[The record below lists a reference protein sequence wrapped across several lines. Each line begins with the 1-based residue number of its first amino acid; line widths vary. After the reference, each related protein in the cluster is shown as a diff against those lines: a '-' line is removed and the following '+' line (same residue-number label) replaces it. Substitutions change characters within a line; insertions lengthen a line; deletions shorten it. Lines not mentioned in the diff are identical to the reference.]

1 MNMKNCEYWVSHY
14 AVRQELKRYF
24 FASDNFMTLRDLLFD
39 LGCNNEFLFYSIDQ
53 FNEDITKFYE
63 WYEPLDIAM
72 FTDFKENDTL
82 YNITRVFDNNK
93 VYSTFKGYTFDEM
106 IDVFKLNIDYLLDF
120 IIDNC
125 WSIPL
130 CKEYKYVIS
139 IIDEYK
145 DNYAYDMIS
154 EYIKDNV
161 NDDDFKLDDCF
172 IDMISRDEYE
182 ALVEEYKDDE
192 EEC

>member
-1 MNMKNCEYWVSHY
+1 MNIKECEYWVSHY
-14 AVRQELKRYF
+14 AVRQELKNYF

-39 LGCNNEFLFYSIDQ
+39 LDCDNEFLFYSIDQ
-53 FNEDITKFYE
+53 FNEDITEFYD

-72 FTDFKENDTL
+72 CTDIKENDDFYT
-82 YNITRVFDNNK
+82 ITRVFDNNK

-106 IDVFKLNIDYLLDF
+106 INVFELNNDYLLEF
-120 IIDNC
+120 IINKC
-125 WSIPL
+125 WEIPL
-130 CKEYKYVIS
+130 CKEYEYVIS

-161 NDDDFKLDDCF
+161 NDDDFKLDDYF
-172 IDMISRDEYE
+172 IDMIGRDEYE
-182 ALVEEYKDDE
+182 ALVEEYKAIDKE
-192 EEC
+192 

>member
-1 MNMKNCEYWVSHY
+1 MNIKECEYWVSHY
-14 AVRQELKRYF
+14 AIRQELKNF
-24 FASDNFMTLRDLLFD
+24 FFDNANLMTLRDLLFD
-39 LGCNNEFLFYSIDQ
+39 LDCDNEFLFYSIDQ
-53 FNEDITKFYE
+53 FNKHITEFYD

-72 FTDFKENDTL
+72 FTDIKENDTL
-82 YNITRVFDNNK
+82 YTITRVFDDNK

-106 IDVFKLNIDYLLDF
+106 INVFELNNDYLLEF
-120 IIDNC
+120 IINNC
-125 WSIPL
+125 WGIPL

-161 NDDDFKLDDCF
+161 NDDDFKLDDYF
-172 IDMISRDEYE
+172 IDMIGRDEYE
-182 ALVEEYKDDE
+182 ALVEEYKDDK

>member
-1 MNMKNCEYWVSHY
+1 MDMKNCEYWVSHY

-24 FASDNFMTLRDLLFD
+24 FGDSFMILRDLLFD
-39 LGCNNEFLFYSIDQ
+39 LDCDNEFLFYSTDQ
-53 FNEDITKFYE
+53 FNKAITEFYE
-63 WYEPLDIAM
+63 WYEPLDIARL
-72 FTDFKENDTL
+72 TDIKENDAFYT
-82 YNITRVFDNNK
+82 ITRVFDIKNRAYNI
-93 VYSTFKGYTFDEM
+93 FKGYTFDEM

-161 NDDDFKLDDCF
+161 NDDDFKLDDYF
-172 IDMISRDEYE
+172 IDMIGRDEYE
-182 ALVEEYKDDE
+182 ALVEEYKDNK

>member
-1 MNMKNCEYWVSHY
+1 MNIKECEYWVSHY
-14 AVRQELKRYF
+14 AIREELKNF
-24 FASDNFMTLRDLLFD
+24 FFDNANLMTLRDLLFD
-39 LGCNNEFLFYSIDQ
+39 LDCDNEFLFYSIDQ
-53 FNEDITKFYE
+53 FNEYITEFYD

-72 FTDFKENDTL
+72 FTDIKENDTL

-106 IDVFKLNIDYLLDF
+106 INVFELNNDYLLEF
-120 IIDNC
+120 IINNC
-125 WSIPL
+125 WGIPL
-130 CKEYKYVIS
+130 CKEQKYVIS

-161 NDDDFKLDDCF
+161 NDNDFKLDDYF
-172 IDMISRDEYE
+172 IDMIGRDEYE
-182 ALVEEYKDDE
+182 ALVEEYKAIDKE
-192 EEC
+192 